1 MSCIFFT
8 RDFGYLFKSS
18 LRAMVS
24 KCFANFC
31 HLPSQVLSR
40 ICLGSIS
47 LFALVGC
54 VLCFCNPA
62 ICSVSIVQLPMS
74 DFHCICTIP
83 NLPPNRGRPI
93 HIGVESLLDHS
104 ELLLYL
110 VVPFDVINAS
120 SAAHPAGWSN
130 IRAAPCNGSLPA
142 QIIIF

>member
-104 ELLLYL
+104 ESRVSCTASVRKSCLFSIAVGRPLPRLR
-110 VVPFDVINAS
+110 NA
-120 SAAHPAGWSN
+120 PG
-130 IRAAPCNGSLPA
+130 RVE
-142 QIIIF
+142 